1 MHKFIQIDDT
11 VRYNLDFIYKT
22 EIVEGR
28 VSEKK
33 TFSLT
38 GGRKVWYVK
47 FYSSISANEA
57 WESEYFNSVEEAN
70 EWLTEF
76 LEKHSK

>member
-28 VSEKK
+28 VSEK
-33 TFSLT
+33 TFSLG

-57 WESEYFNSVEEAN
+57 WESEYFNSVAEAN
-70 EWLTEF
+70 EWLTGF
-76 LEKHSK
+76 LEKSSK